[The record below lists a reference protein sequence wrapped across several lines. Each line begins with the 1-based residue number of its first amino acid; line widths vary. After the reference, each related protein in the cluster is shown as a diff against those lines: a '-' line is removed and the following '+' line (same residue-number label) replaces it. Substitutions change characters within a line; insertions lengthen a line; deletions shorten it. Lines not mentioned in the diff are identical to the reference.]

1 MLGQCSH
8 QFVWPR
14 RATDGRY
21 YQVCRICEVE
31 YEYDWESMRRL
42 QTGDLVSVDT
52 ASTDV
57 ERRDGELETTPAP
70 EVVAFGVKGQ
80 PQRVPR
86 LSLLLER
93 EPAHRVFFRN
103 LVDLVSARTPA
114 PMATISTPAFFWNDV
129 LVPSS
134 MPWRRFVESLLGHM
148 IVVTAL
154 LILFPKWPT
163 SESIRQRSVFDKSYV
178 SYYTPPK
185 SFPALR
191 SHPARVRAQ
200 SKRQFEPAHRPTI
213 RMAPEHAPEYGQE
226 QAEKPAMIPPPDL
239 ISSRPGR
246 LKLPASPPAPVM
258 PLSATG
264 SSHLTVPAG
273 PTWVVAPPSDSG
285 LPTARRPGLLQAFAV
300 APAPE
305 AVGVSSR
312 RGIATTVSHAA
323 VIAPPPSVSGAMRR
337 LGDINIGES
346 AVVKPAPQLPMS
358 DQSTISAMAKG
369 TLGGLGSSV
378 VPPPPSVQ
386 SSGALPGGRASLLA
400 GSGLQVVPPAPSVQG
415 ASNLAGGSR
424 ASAQSAAGL
433 QVVPPTP
440 SVAGAGSGAASS
452 RAGAL
457 SVALQAVPPAPS
469 MQGDGSGAGRGRVN
483 SLSVAAGLQA
493 MPPSARGAG
502 WDGGDSAAAGGAS
515 RETGQAG
522 SSSAADDPHEPATI
536 EIPLR
541 LIGPVLA
548 LPGSS
553 YFSNYEVFIA
563 ERELG
568 KGQSRLIKLVYV
580 SLPYQ
585 QRLSEYG
592 PSNWTVPKL
601 RVTRDQSCDESLLQM
616 TWPETDPRP
625 DSQNPADSPALS
637 SKDRTGM
644 LPCYRT
650 TADDYR
656 RALSRSR

>member
-154 LILFPKWPT
+154 LILVPKWPT
-163 SESIRQRSVFDKSYV
+163 SESIQQRSVFDKSYV

-191 SHPARVRAQ
+191 SHPARAQ
-200 SKRQFEPAHRPTI
+200 ANRQSVAAHRPTI
-213 RMAPEHAPEYGQE
+213 RVAPEHAGQGQR
-226 QAEKPAMIPPPDL
+226 QAEKPAQKPAMTLPPDL
-239 ISSRPGR
+239 VSSKSGR
-246 LKLPASPPAPVM
+246 LKLPASQPPAPMM

-264 SSHLTVPAG
+264 NSHLTAPAG

-285 LPTARRPGLLQAFAV
+285 LPTARQPGLLQAFAV

-312 RGIATTVSHAA
+312 RGIATTASHAA

-386 SSGALPGGRASLLA
+386 SSGALPGGRARLLA

-415 ASNLAGGSR
+415 ASN
-424 ASAQSAAGL
+424 
-433 QVVPPTP
+433 
-440 SVAGAGSGAASS
+440 
-452 RAGAL
+452 
-457 SVALQAVPPAPS
+457 
-469 MQGDGSGAGRGRVN
+469 
-483 SLSVAAGLQA
+483 
-493 MPPSARGAG
+493 
-502 WDGGDSAAAGGAS
+502 
-515 RETGQAG
+515 
-522 SSSAADDPHEPATI
+522 
-536 EIPLR
+536 
-541 LIGPVLA
+541 
-548 LPGSS
+548 
-553 YFSNYEVFIA
+553 
-563 ERELG
+563 
-568 KGQSRLIKLVYV
+568 
-580 SLPYQ
+580 
-585 QRLSEYG
+585 
-592 PSNWTVPKL
+592 
-601 RVTRDQSCDESLLQM
+601 
-616 TWPETDPRP
+616 
-625 DSQNPADSPALS
+625 
-637 SKDRTGM
+637 
-644 LPCYRT
+644 
-650 TADDYR
+650 
-656 RALSRSR
+656 